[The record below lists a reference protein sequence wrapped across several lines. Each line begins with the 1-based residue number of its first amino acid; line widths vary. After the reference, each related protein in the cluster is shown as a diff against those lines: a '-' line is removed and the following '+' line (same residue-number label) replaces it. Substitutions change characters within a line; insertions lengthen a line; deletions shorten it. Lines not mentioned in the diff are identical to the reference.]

1 QRPILVTCIS
11 YSSEGSC
18 GSPGRSFDLSRS
30 CVMFVLRIHLL
41 ACCFAV
47 EVPLLIHGAPVLS
60 PRGRRPA
67 SHTSGTGNVDNNLAD
82 FPPGRPSHSNI
93 DNICGKNRP
102 KSKYGRLALPQTG
115 FSHLRR
121 QGNAVNNLEDGYAEC
136 CQKKDRLRCWKIGL
150 EDFCSEEFSVKTR
163 HYHCCRKDE
172 PERESCFSSSAPNP
186 SYSFPVP
193 LQEIG
198 SADLPP
204 RGRSLN
210 SCPPSS
216 PKCQRHGNA
225 ELPNLSFPPGEPKSS
240 NIQNIC
246 KLRKFRPVYPKNLLP
261 QSGLGHYVRQAKA
274 INHVENEFK
283 KCCKEENMACA
294 HTAVSGRLG
303 DRSIKTRPHECC
315 KKKERPSMYSCFSLE
330 APYPEYDREVESIDL
345 SNVTQDDLQKLCRDH
360 KLLTK
365 ACWPDSCL
373 VLHVLFCYAALHTG
387 DLFAA
392 AFITV
397 SRGRLYISGFSP
409 PPLFQEADPAAGVRS
424 ERILL

>member
-1 QRPILVTCIS
+1 GVADEWDRMQREVQPQLPPSEEWSFFQREIAPEEMLQREVIPAFPIQQQRRGKIP
-11 YSSEGSC
+11 
-18 GSPGRSFDLSRS
+18 PGGIPAFIQ
-30 CVMFVLRIHLL
+30 F
-41 ACCFAV
+41 

-136 CQKKDRLRCWKIGL
+136 CQKKDRLRCVEGVIGL

-198 SADLPP
+198 S
-204 RGRSLN
+204 
-210 SCPPSS
+210 
-216 PKCQRHGNA
+216 RHGNA

-303 DRSIKTRPHECC
+303 DVLCAWG
-315 KKKERPSMYSCFSLE
+315 PSPRVPLCFSLE

-365 ACWPDSCL
+365 HSFLKPRVCCFSSQC
-373 VLHVLFCYAALHTG
+373 VL
-387 DLFAA
+387 
-392 AFITV
+392 
-397 SRGRLYISGFSP
+397 
-409 PPLFQEADPAAGVRS
+409 
-424 ERILL
+424 